1 LGCWQKVPVQLQEH
15 TARGRVVLVLV
26 AITSYIMRITVTV
39 IIMKNTEKRLSG
51 YVQSKT
57 HTDRISI
64 NM

>member
-15 TARGRVVLVLV
+15 TAGGRVVLVLV

-51 YVQSKT
+51 YVQSKNT
-57 HTDRISI
+57 QRPYID
-64 NM
+64 